1 MFLQVSTKFLESKNI
16 YVPLFY
22 NIYGNILLIFCT
34 CFSHFMTLRQNSKN
48 VVKLPDTSSLLSS
61 PSNETIVGG
70 VYLRLFNNNPG
81 WNVRRPKEF
90 LSELLDTC
98 ISSMTKEKVI
108 Y

>member
-1 MFLQVSTKFLESKNI
+1 
-16 YVPLFY
+16 
-22 NIYGNILLIFCT
+22 
-34 CFSHFMTLRQNSKN
+34 MTLRQNSKN
-48 VVKLPDTSSLLSS
+48 VVKLPDTSSLLAS
-61 PSNETIVGG
+61 PLNETVVGG

>member
-1 MFLQVSTKFLESKNI
+1 MHAIIHIINFSI
-16 YVPLFY
+16 YFRHY
-22 NIYGNILLIFCT
+22 IA
-34 CFSHFMTLRQNSKN
+34 LRQNLKG
-48 VVKLPDTSSLLSS
+48 VIKIPDTNLILSS
-61 PSNETIVGG
+61 PTNETVVAG

-108 Y
+108 H

>member
-1 MFLQVSTKFLESKNI
+1 MYNLVLYYFI
-16 YVPLFY
+16 LFRHY
-22 NIYGNILLIFCT
+22 LA
-34 CFSHFMTLRQNSKN
+34 LRQNPKGAI
-48 VVKLPDTSSLLSS
+48 KLPDTSIVLSS
-61 PSNETIVGG
+61 PTNETVVAG

-108 Y
+108 YLYLFKCM